1 MNIEELRE
9 QLEQLAGLPSRPTA
23 EARDG
28 VRRRVNRHRR
38 RMGATSA
45 MAAALVVAI
54 IGVGVW
60 NAQDS
65 AVKVR
70 TVPSTT
76 SRAHEIGCE
85 TGVETV
91 PANEVPSDVAAWA
104 DGEPVVGHS
113 ELWTVRKLLTLA
125 PTFDHGIWR
134 AKIAW
139 FTRPFGIPKI
149 NGRRLDGPG
158 TFRGDANSATDQR
171 GTWVASGLAFSQAG
185 CWEVTASFD
194 NSGIVFRILVGDP
207 PRPLAIGT
215 IAGTLREVGGPP
227 PGLDRAIPGTI
238 TAEGDTTAV
247 ATTTNTGDFSIDVPV
262 GTYAVTGTSPL
273 VNDGREKCLAERAAV
288 VVERG
293 RTTHV
298 AVVCSIS

>member
-70 TVPSTT
+70 TVPSTS

-104 DGEPVVGHS
+104 DGEPVVGHG
-113 ELWTVRKLLTLA
+113 ELWTARSLLSLA
-125 PTFDHGIWR
+125 PTEDHGIWR

-149 NGRRLDGPG
+149 NGAPARRPRHLH
-158 TFRGDANSATDQR
+158 
-171 GTWVASGLAFSQAG
+171 ASTPIRDRPEGNLGRVGVSSSRPG

-194 NSGIVFRILVGDP
+194 NSQIVFRILVGDP

-215 IAGTLREVGGPP
+215 IAGTLREVGGPA

-247 ATTTNTGDFSIDVPV
+247 ATTTNTGDFSVDVPV

-273 VNDGREKCLAERAAV
+273 VNDGREKCLAERAALSSN
-288 VVERG
+288 
-293 RTTHV
+293 
-298 AVVCSIS
+298 AVVQRT